1 MLDWSYK
8 EYLQK
13 TEKKDSAISWIDW
26 KVEICG
32 MDYEEAKKASIDPEW
47 GWEEGMGSI

>member
-1 MLDWSYK
+1 MLDYSYK

-13 TEKKDSAISWIDW
+13 TGKKDSRESWIDW

-32 MDYEEAKKASIDPEW
+32 MDYEEARIASIDPDW
-47 GWEEGMGSI
+47 GWEEGLGE

>member
-1 MLDWSYK
+1 MLDLSYR

-13 TEKKDSAISWIDW
+13 TGKKDSAISWIDW

-32 MDYEEAKKASIDPEW
+32 MDYEEAKKAAFDTEW
-47 GWEEGMGSI
+47 GWEEGLGQ